1 MLFAK
6 NSERRDI
13 FCRGIYSLNNTITY
27 AEWKI
32 IKRVSNF
39 KIIFQ
44 LDDSQKSIKV
54 AKFNIR
60 KGNAGTITGTGGWLR
75 KTGENSS
82 LNMFFSQT
90 NKSFKMT
97 SRYSNLRIR
106 GLCDKSI
113 NIN

>member
-60 KGNAGTITGTGGWLR
+60 KGNAGTIIGTGGWLR

-113 NIN
+113 NLN